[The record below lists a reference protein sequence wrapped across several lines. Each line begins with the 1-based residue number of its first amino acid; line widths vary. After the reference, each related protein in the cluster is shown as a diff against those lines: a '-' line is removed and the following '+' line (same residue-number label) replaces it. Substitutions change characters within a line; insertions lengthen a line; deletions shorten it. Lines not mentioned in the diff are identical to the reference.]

1 MRKIFIFG
9 DSIAF
14 GRGVNKVDNWA
25 SKIND
30 FFDTNYSEENIVFN
44 LGIPSETSTDLV
56 ARFERELNARIKSK
70 NHEDYS
76 IAIIATGINDSK
88 LKYKENQVTEVD
100 FIKNI
105 DEIISIAEKYVD
117 KIIVVGP
124 TQVQKGKTT
133 NFRNDIILKYNRLL
147 KSTCLNKGIEFIDV
161 SETLSPSSEYYC
173 DDGVHP
179 NKDGHHYI
187 ARKVI
192 NDLSSLNRE
201 YINPFPILKN
211 EMAID
216 KSSFDKFN
224 LKRIDSTIN
233 SDLFLGTVNKKFT
246 VPDVVL
252 GGPCI
257 RNDINTE
264 GISLN
269 TFYQIFLPIKIASL
283 FKKPCR
289 IYLGLKEEMIISPEK
304 SEDYI
309 LLGNKLV
316 EVIKKIGLDYN
327 VDVEVIDTANNVTD
341 RVIEECM
348 QENELHLSKEESEN
362 LYSFSDKQKKRKE
375 HAPARILVNQRIIAC
390 HGALFLKKITGYS
403 NFLITE
409 DFEQIKSYLYFNNKD
424 NKNCNL
430 DFLAFIPLP
439 NIFSSMTMFKADP
452 SEKIYF
458 SLGSREYENIWKKTS
473 PTSKRV
479 YSALLDLMGFKI
491 NYFSSNDK
499 TFVSAMEYISNLFK

>member
-30 FFDTNYSEENIVFN
+30 FFDSNYSEENIVFN

-56 ARFERELNARIKSK
+56 SRFERELNARIKSK
-70 NHEDYS
+70 KHEDYN

-88 LKYKENQVTEVD
+88 LKYEKNQVTEVH

-105 DEIISIAEKYVD
+105 DKIISIAEKYVD

-133 NFRNDIILKYNRLL
+133 NFRNDSILKYNRLL
-147 KSTCLNKGIEFIDV
+147 KSTCLSKKVKFIDV
-161 SETLSPSSEYYC
+161 SETLPPSSEYYC

-179 NKDGHHYI
+179 NKGGHHYI
-187 ARKVI
+187 ARTII
-192 NDLSSLNRE
+192 NGLSSLNRE

-211 EMAID
+211 EIAID

-224 LKRIDSTIN
+224 LKRIDKIIN
-233 SDLFLGTVNKKFT
+233 SDLFIGTVNKST

-269 TFYQIFLPIKIASL
+269 TFYQVFLPIKIASL

-309 LLGNKLV
+309 LLGNKLA
-316 EVIKKIGLDYN
+316 EVIKKIGFDYN
-327 VDVEVIDTANNVTD
+327 VDVEVIDTANDATN
-341 RVIEECM
+341 RIIEECM
-348 QENELHLSKEESEN
+348 QENKLRLSKEESEN
-362 LYSFSDKQKKRKE
+362 LYSFSDKQKNKGE
-375 HAPARILVNQRIIAC
+375 HAPERILVNQRIITC

-403 NFLITE
+403 NFLIAE
-409 DFEQIKSYLYFNNKD
+409 DFEQIKSFLYFNKD
-424 NKNCNL
+424 NKNCNR

-452 SEKIYF
+452 CEKIYF
-458 SLGSREYENIWKKTS
+458 SLGSREYENIWEKTS

-491 NYFSSNDK
+491 NHFSSNDK